1 MSLLYEKV
9 YKVTAYYDGPRG
21 GIADFEGK
29 PHLFR
34 SERDYGANVF
44 FFLTPLSEELF
55 QLAMGEKGSG
65 FCLLPD
71 PAREFRVRG
80 RIRRVAMGAPLE
92 VRWRRVSP
100 DKHLA
105 RHPGKQRLL

>member
-1 MSLLYEKV
+1 MSLIYERV
-9 YKVTAYYDGPRG
+9 YRITAYYDGPRE

-44 FFLTPLSEELF
+44 FYLTPLSEELF
-55 QLAMGEKGSG
+55 QLAMRDQGKT

-71 PAREFRVRG
+71 PVRQFRVRA
-80 RIRRVAMGAPLE
+80 RIRRSQEPWDEKGFAPME
-92 VRWRRVSP
+92 VRWRRVEG
-100 DKHLA
+100 LA
-105 RHPGKQRLL
+105 AKRFR